1 LKFADLLRKEE
12 MDSIRGIS
20 LEMVQVYHLG
30 EVDEKCRYFL
40 YPFAENELLEIIRE
54 NRLDIEEAFVG

>member
-1 LKFADLLRKEE
+1 